1 MTMDVNTLGKQ
12 MIWFKRKGARS
23 LLLTLHKLSLS
34 VPGTGK
40 HGGHSAINTV
50 PPPGRGSS
58 LVRETDS
65 EQVIMT
71 QGPML
76 WGRSGVCGVSTGLPG

>member
-12 MIWFKRKGARS
+12 TIWFKQKGAQS
-23 LLLTLHKLSLS
+23 LLLKLHKLSVS

-50 PPPGRGSS
+50 PPLGHGSR
-58 LVRETDS
+58 LVGETDS
-65 EQVIMT
+65 EQVITT

-76 WGRSGVCGVSTGLPG
+76 WGRSGVCGVSTSLPG